1 MSQALI
7 GTAGF
12 LAAVLWMDLMFD
24 VEAMG
29 HDGTLP
35 DQVLDFIAAYYHHV
49 TTAAAPMGNL
59 ISLVMLLAVLGAV
72 LQLSQSVLPLWLR
85 AAALVTVLVPTVLA
99 LTYIVP
105 AAVRLGARADTLEV
119 QSDLARAILSGH
131 VVCLAS
137 ILVFLTLQILAVQR
151 LRRSGP
157 RGLPA

>member
-49 TTAAAPMGNL
+49 TTAAAPMGNVV
-59 ISLVMLLAVLGAV
+59 SLVMMLAILGTV
-72 LQLSQSVLPLWLR
+72 VQLTQSALPVWVR
-85 AAALVTVLVPTVLA
+85 SAALVTVLLPTVLA
-99 LTYIVP
+99 LAYVVP
-105 AAVRLGARADTLEV
+105 AAVRLGTQTDTPEV
-119 QSDLARAILSGH
+119 QSALARTILWSH
-131 VVCLAS
+131 VVCLVS
-137 ILVFLTLQILAVQR
+137 ILAFLALQIAAVQQ
-151 LRRSGP
+151 LRRIARS
-157 RGLPA
+157 LPA